1 MRTLLLL
8 ALLPA
13 LSAAEG
19 VPLQDAAPR
28 RPNVLFIAVDDLN
41 AWTGA
46 LKGHPQAKTPHLDRL
61 AARGV
66 LFTRAYCTAPACNPS
81 RASLLTGVRPSS
93 SGVYHN
99 DQPWREPLKHAVT
112 LPRHFKD
119 HGYRV
124 LGGGKIFHGGFDDR
138 ASWDDYAKLP
148 GANPHPEK
156 VPANGIPKTAHFDWG
171 PVAADDSQMPDHR
184 LASWASEVLSKRS
197 EQPLFLAVGFV
208 KPHLPWFVPRKW
220 FDLFP
225 EESIVLP
232 DVDPDDLNDVPTA
245 GRKMARPEGDHAK
258 VLAANQWKAAVRGYL
273 AAIAFMDAQL
283 GRVLDALDAGPYAKD
298 TIVMLWGDHGWH
310 LGEKQHWRK
319 FALWEEATRAPL
331 VVSAP
336 GVTPSAARCD
346 RPVDFLGIYPT
357 LVELCGLP
365 APKTLEGASFAALLR
380 DPAAAWERPALTTH
394 GKGNHAL
401 RTERWRYIRYADGT
415 EELYDHEADLQ
426 ERTNLSSRPEHAAA
440 KMGLAARL
448 PTADAPDAPRSG
460 QKEE

>member
-1 MRTLLLL
+1 MRIIALL

-13 LSAAEG
+13 PSIAEG
-19 VPLQDAAPR
+19 LAAQDAAPK

-46 LKGHPQAKTPHLDRL
+46 LQGHPQAKTPNLDRL

-99 DQPWREPLKHAVT
+99 DQPWKEPLKDAVT

-124 LGGGKIFHGGFDDR
+124 VGGGKIFHGGFDDR

-148 GANPHPEK
+148 GPNPHPEK

-171 PVAADDSQMPDHR
+171 PVAVDDAQMPDHR
-184 LASWASEVLSKRS
+184 LAGWAAEVLSKRS

-208 KPHLPWFVPRKW
+208 KPHLPWFVPKKW
-220 FDLFP
+220 FEMFP

-232 DVDPDDLNDVPTA
+232 DVDPDDLNDVPTP

-258 VLAANQWKAAVRGYL
+258 VLAAGQWKAAVRGYL

-331 VVSAP
+331 LVAAP
-336 GVTPSAARCD
+336 GTTPSGSRCD

-365 APKTLEGASFAALLR
+365 APKTLEGSSFAPLLR
-380 DPAAAWERPALTTH
+380 DPGAAWERPALTTH

-401 RTERWRYIRYADGT
+401 RTERWRYIRYADGA
-415 EELYDHEADLQ
+415 EELYDHAADPR
-426 ERTNLSSRPEHAAA
+426 ERVNLSSRPEHAALKA
-440 KMGLAARL
+440 ELAAGL
-448 PTADAPDAPRSG
+448 PAADAPDAPRSERKG
-460 QKEE
+460 E